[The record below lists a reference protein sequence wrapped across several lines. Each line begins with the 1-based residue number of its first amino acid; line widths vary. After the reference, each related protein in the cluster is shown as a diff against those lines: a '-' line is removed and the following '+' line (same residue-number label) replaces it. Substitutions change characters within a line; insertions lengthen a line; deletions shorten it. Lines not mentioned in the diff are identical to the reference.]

1 MLTQLEEEHN
11 LEDIQNKIIELALI
25 IFSSLGIISL
35 ILNVIRAVYK
45 NMTVVLTIHTSVVIL
60 LVLLLIFRNKVS
72 HNLKA
77 AGLLIAIYVVI
88 TVGLYQLGFVASA
101 KALIVVLPVLTSFV
115 LSHQKAILV
124 SLLLL
129 ITYVIF
135 GSLFVSGVFTDITY
149 QTNYTSHNAVW
160 LLDGAVIFLAS
171 FTLLFGSQIYRKAIL
186 HNFSVIRK
194 HSAELIT
201 KEQKYKMLFETSN
214 DAILLFDEGVF
225 VDCNQKALTLFDCTA
240 RDIIG
245 KTPIDFSPVEQPDGQ
260 LSKEKAPK
268 FIQKAFEGVSQS
280 FEWQHCKL
288 NGEVFEASINLSLV
302 ALEEENYI
310 QAVIRDITDQKNAE
324 RKIVAYQKGL
334 EELVKARTQELEA
347 ANEDFKHANQE
358 LTTQKEM
365 LSKTLSELR
374 RTQEHLV
381 ETAKMASIGTLTAGV
396 GHEINNPL
404 NFIMGG
410 LHNLE
415 CAIRQPESFED
426 DNELCAVQE
435 EGLQTIKEGIGRIHE
450 ITKSLDHFNRSNQKK
465 LGLCNLHAIIN
476 NCLQILNHE
485 IKYKGK
491 VLKTYH
497 QQDIL
502 FVGNEGQLHQVFLN
516 IISNAIQ
523 SFDKNGLITITTKL
537 LTEQNLI
544 EVDISDNG
552 AGIAP
557 THLDKVFDPFF
568 TTKDPGLGKGL
579 GLSMAHRIIQEHSGQ
594 INISSTTAGTQVV
607 VQLPLKS
614 TA

>member
-1 MLTQLEEEHN
+1 MLTQLDEEHN
-11 LEDIQNKIIELALI
+11 LEDIQSRIIELALI

-35 ILNVIRAVYK
+35 ILNVIRSVYK
-45 NMTVVLTIHTSVVIL
+45 NMAVVLTIHAAVVIL
-60 LVLLLIFRNKVS
+60 LILLLLFRNKVG

-77 AGLLIAIYVVI
+77 GGLLAVLYVVI
-88 TVGLYQLGFVASA
+88 SVGLYQLGFVASA

-129 ITYVIF
+129 VTYVVF
-135 GSLFVSGVFTDITY
+135 GSLFVSGVFSDITH
-149 QTNYTSHNAVW
+149 QTNYSTHNVVW
-160 LLDGAVIFLAS
+160 VMDGTIIFLAA

-186 HNFSVIRK
+186 HNFTVIRK

-214 DAILLFDEGVF
+214 DAILLFEDGVF
-225 VDCNQKALTLFDCTA
+225 VDCNQKALALFDCSEQ
-240 RDIIG
+240 DIIG
-245 KTPIDFSPVEQPDGQ
+245 KTPIDFSPVKQPDGRF
-260 LSKEKAPK
+260 SKEKVPEIIEMALK
-268 FIQKAFEGVSQS
+268 GISQS
-280 FEWQHCKL
+280 FEWLHCKL
-288 NGEVFEASINLSLV
+288 NGETFEASINLSLV
-302 ALEEENYI
+302 ALQEENYI

-334 EELVKARTQELEA
+334 EELVRARTRELEA
-347 ANEDFKHANQE
+347 ANQDFKCANQE
-358 LTTQKEM
+358 LTAQKEI
-365 LSKTLSELR
+365 LSETLCELR

-415 CAIRQPESFED
+415 STIRQPETFED
-426 DNELCAVQE
+426 NNELCAVQE

-465 LGLCNLHAIIN
+465 LGLCNLHTIID

-491 VLKTYH
+491 VVKTYH
-497 QQDIL
+497 HKDIL

-523 SFDKNGLITITTKL
+523 SFDRNGLITITTNL
-537 LTEQNLI
+537 LPEQDFI

-552 AGIAP
+552 TGISP
-557 THLDKVFDPFF
+557 TDLDKVFDPFF
-568 TTKDPGLGKGL
+568 TTKEPGLGKGL
-579 GLSMAHRIIQEHSGQ
+579 GLSMAHRIVQEHSGQ
-594 INISSTTAGTQVV
+594 IHITSTEKGTQVV
-607 VQLPLKS
+607 VQLPTKS
-614 TA
+614 TV